1 MMKERIKTL
10 GGRLERDHFGKEAIE
25 LERKIQGTNEEEEPT
40 NEELDI
46 DVVFEAASEDDNNIE
61 MNTLPAPAIC
71 AKASE
76 KEEEQWVS
84 KEKRR
89 KENEEE
95 EEQHKKEEHESGK
108 RKEDC
113 ERLREFGKKEDREE
127 RHGIK
132 ANKSNG

>member
-10 GGRLERDHFGKEAIE
+10 EGRLGRDHFGKEAIE
-25 LERKIQGTNEEEEPT
+25 LEKKIQGTNEEEEPT

-61 MNTLPAPAIC
+61 MKTPYLLQPFVQRL
-71 AKASE
+71 
-76 KEEEQWVS
+76 EQWVS

-89 KENEEE
+89 KENEEV
-95 EEQHKKEEHESGK
+95 EEQHEKEEHESRE